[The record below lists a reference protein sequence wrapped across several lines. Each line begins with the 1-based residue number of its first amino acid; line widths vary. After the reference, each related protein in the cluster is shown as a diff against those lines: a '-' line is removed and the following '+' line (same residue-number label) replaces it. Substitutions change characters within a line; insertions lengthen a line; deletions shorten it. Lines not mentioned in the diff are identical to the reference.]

1 MDNWW
6 QSVGCSSGR
15 TVIGPIDSQILT
27 FRSSTLKMNLKL
39 ARIFNRLSLKG
50 ALIVPFMIQIF
61 GTVGVVGYLSFKNG
75 QMAVN
80 ELAEQLRK
88 SIALHIVN
96 QLQNTIDRPH
106 VINAINAK
114 AIQQGDLDI
123 VTGKGVH
130 SLWQQAKL
138 FPSTNFIYCGTE
150 EEGAFLGVGYSE
162 GGQGDRLEIHV
173 ANPSTDRYHY
183 TYKADSTG
191 NRSHLIGKGNRQYD
205 PRKRPWYTIAKSQDQ
220 PIWSE
225 IYLGFKY
232 ALPTITASTPVYDD
246 VSGQLRAICA
256 TDIVLSLELNQFLR
270 NLDIG
275 ESGIAFI
282 MEPSGFMVA
291 TSTSEPIA
299 VGTGENMKL
308 VDARDSQNPLIREA
322 ARFLDLNFK
331 GLDNIQSS
339 QLTFSAGGQRQ
350 YLEVVRVND
359 PYGLDWVVV
368 ILVPEA
374 DFMEKIN
381 QNKRITLIL
390 CAIALAISV
399 LISLL
404 VAHWLI
410 QPIQKL
416 SCVAKSIARGYWDEP
431 VFFDRQDAIGDL
443 SRSLS
448 DMAKQLRFSFET
460 LENRI
465 EDRTKELAQANQE
478 LQRLASIDGL
488 TQTANRRYFNEFIE
502 GEWEYLSLVKK
513 PLTVIFCD
521 VDYFKKY
528 NDTYGHQQG
537 DRCLKEIARVLEQT
551 QKPFGGL
558 VARYGGEEFVI
569 VGSKMTTSTAIGLV
583 DSIKTTLGELKIPH
597 RKSDKKY
604 VTLSVGIATAIPTSD
619 LDLHALVAA
628 ADRALYA
635 AKTAGRDRYRVAEGF
650 FID

>member
-1 MDNWW
+1 
-6 QSVGCSSGR
+6 
-15 TVIGPIDSQILT
+15 
-27 FRSSTLKMNLKL
+27 MNSKL

-50 ALIVPFMIQIF
+50 TLIVPFVIQIF

-80 ELAEQLRK
+80 ELAGQLRR
-88 SIALHIVN
+88 SIALHVVN
-96 QLQNTIDRPH
+96 QLQNTINRPH
-106 VINAINAK
+106 VINSINAN
-114 AIQQGDLDI
+114 AIRKGDLDI

-130 SLWQQAKL
+130 SLWQQAQL

-162 GGQGDRLEIHV
+162 GGKGDRLEIHV

-183 TYKADSTG
+183 SYKADSTG
-191 NRSHLIGKGNRQYD
+191 NRSRLIGKGNRQYD
-205 PRKRPWYTIAKSQDQ
+205 PRKRPWYTIAKSKDE

-256 TDIVLSLELNQFLR
+256 ADIVLSLELNQFLR
-270 NLDIG
+270 NLEVG
-275 ESGIAFI
+275 ESGLAFI
-282 MEPSGFMVA
+282 MEPSGLLVA
-291 TSTSEPIA
+291 TSTAEPLT
-299 VGTGENMKL
+299 VGAKDQIKL
-308 VDARDSQNPLIREA
+308 VDARDSYNTLIREA
-322 ARFLDLNFK
+322 AQFLDAHFK
-331 GLDNIQSS
+331 SLENIKSS
-339 QLTFSAGGQRQ
+339 QLMFSVGGHRQ
-350 YLEVVRVND
+350 FLEVVRVND

-368 ILVPEA
+368 ILLPEA

-390 CAIALAISV
+390 CTIALVVSIFV
-399 LISLL
+399 GLL
-404 VAHWLI
+404 VADWLTR
-410 QPIQKL
+410 PIQKL
-416 SCVAKSIARGYWDEP
+416 SCVARSIARGHWDRS
-431 VFFDRQDAIGDL
+431 VTFDRPDAIGDL

-460 LENRI
+460 LEHRI
-465 EDRTKELAQANQE
+465 ADRTKELAQANQE

-502 GEWEYLSLVKK
+502 GEWEYLSLIKK
-513 PLTVIFCD
+513 PLTIIFCD
-521 VDYFKKY
+521 VDHFKKY

-537 DRCLKEIARVLEQT
+537 DRCLKEVARVLT
-551 QKPFGGL
+551 QAQKQFKGL

-569 VGSKMTTSTAIGLV
+569 VASEMTTSTAIALV
-583 DSIKTTLGELKIPH
+583 QNIQKMLWDLKIPH
-597 RKSDKKY
+597 RKSVKQY
-604 VTLSVGIATAIPTSD
+604 VTLSVGIATAIPTSS
-619 LDLHALVAA
+619 LDLHTLVAA